1 MTGLNVQSGT
11 VTLSGTSGSIGVDPD
26 ARPGHPTADN
36 SYFTS
41 DYSLTVSSTDAL
53 RSTTTTKFLKF
64 GTGQLILP
72 AANTQ
77 LSGPTEIWEGWV
89 TVQNNNSLGLQVV
102 DRSKGETVQPDS
114 ITVRGGAALH
124 LLPLAGDL
132 VIPNRLILAGQGI
145 THPFAVLEQG
155 ALLSLKG
162 NNRATGD
169 IGLTTSLGGGPS
181 AGASQ
186 VGIGVDDPVTTDPP
200 DASTL
205 TTTGTISDFIPT
217 AISITGL
224 TASGGGDEQ
233 AFEFD
238 TGGISGRIRIDY
250 DFLSIPDELRVY
262 YPPRSQGGALIFD
275 SGLINGAGTFN
286 VNYGPGTS
294 TSVEIVMNEGGQD
307 PGTAWFLD
315 NITITPN
322 VPPGGNGILKMGSG
336 LLSLQGDG
344 TYTGPVTVQ
353 SGALRGRTTP
363 RSAATAAAPP
373 PIPPRNPTRRPKRP
387 WRPARL
393 ELSSTIPQNA
403 GGFIA
408 GVQIWDEHLVLNG
421 AGQQVLIS
429 GSTGT
434 YTLSFNNQTTAPLA
448 FNATA
453 ADMQAA
459 PNALSSVGGAGGT
472 ATVVQN
478 GNVYTVTFGGALA
491 GLNNP
496 LMIATA
502 GPAPGNVTAIVSGSN
517 SPLAVLGEDNLWRG
531 PVTLATDTT
540 IDVADHSR
548 LTLYGPIDD
557 DSNLSPSGSSLTVG
571 QIGSGDT
578 GELVLSGN
586 NTYRGTT
593 YVKQG
598 ILTITNGKALGGI
611 GGAEVQTVTIGGSSA
626 GSFTLTFDGKTTAPI
641 AASATAAQ
649 IQSALNALS
658 TTGVPPV

>member
-1 MTGLNVQSGT
+1 MNVQSGT

-250 DFLSIPDELRVY
+250 DFLSIPDELHSLLTR
-262 YPPRSQGGALIFD
+262 R
-275 SGLINGAGTFN
+275 
-286 VNYGPGTS
+286 GPG
-294 TSVEIVMNEGGQD
+294 V
-307 PGTAWFLD
+307 
-315 NITITPN
+315 
-322 VPPGGNGILKMGSG
+322 
-336 LLSLQGDG
+336 
-344 TYTGPVTVQ
+344 
-353 SGALRGRTTP
+353 
-363 RSAATAAAPP
+363 
-373 PIPPRNPTRRPKRP
+373 
-387 WRPARL
+387 AR
-393 ELSSTIPQNA
+393 
-403 GGFIA
+403 
-408 GVQIWDEHLVLNG
+408 
-421 AGQQVLIS
+421 
-429 GSTGT
+429 
-434 YTLSFNNQTTAPLA
+434 
-448 FNATA
+448 
-453 ADMQAA
+453 
-459 PNALSSVGGAGGT
+459 
-472 ATVVQN
+472 
-478 GNVYTVTFGGALA
+478 
-491 GLNNP
+491 
-496 LMIATA
+496 
-502 GPAPGNVTAIVSGSN
+502 
-517 SPLAVLGEDNLWRG
+517 
-531 PVTLATDTT
+531 
-540 IDVADHSR
+540 
-548 LTLYGPIDD
+548 
-557 DSNLSPSGSSLTVG
+557 
-571 QIGSGDT
+571 
-578 GELVLSGN
+578 
-586 NTYRGTT
+586 
-593 YVKQG
+593 
-598 ILTITNGKALGGI
+598 
-611 GGAEVQTVTIGGSSA
+611 
-626 GSFTLTFDGKTTAPI
+626 
-641 AASATAAQ
+641 
-649 IQSALNALS
+649 
-658 TTGVPPV
+658 